1 MSQSTVLTGAM
12 CKLYI
17 GGKLYPADNIQYI
30 IDYGE
35 QAIYGIDSQF
45 PMEIAPT
52 RISVQGTI
60 SGFRIQLSGGLQGKD
75 IRTKITE
82 TLHAPYLSLRIQDR
96 KSQHDILFIQEIK
109 VASESMTIPSKGVV
123 KLNFTFKGTVPYNVL
138 DRS

>member
-1 MSQSTVLTGAM
+1 MSQSTILTGAQ
-12 CKLYI
+12 CRLYI
-17 GGKLYPADNIQYI
+17 GGKLYPADNIQYV

-35 QAIYGIDSQF
+35 VPIYGIDSQF
-45 PMEIAPT
+45 AQEIAPT
-52 RISVQGTI
+52 RISIQGTI

-96 KSQHDILFIQEIK
+96 KNSYDILFVQEIK
-109 VASESMTIPSKGVV
+109 VSSESMTIPSKGVV
-123 KLNFTFKGTVPYNVL
+123 KLNFTFKGTIPYNVL